1 MRENRGKKSVSLN
14 QPVEIRFILYQVMK
28 KIVTE
33 NAAARIRWRVC
44 LCKQRNGV
52 TTQLPINPHY
62 FHREKCM
69 LIFYEARRADI
80 FIARGEAPGND
91 TRCPLPALPAMNSD
105 AGRVACL
112 REAATAKAGV
122 GYPYF
127 CPGLHP
133 GL

>member
-1 MRENRGKKSVSLN
+1 VRENRGKKSESLN
-14 QPVEIRFILYQVMK
+14 QPVEIRYILYQVMK

-91 TRCPLPALPAMNSD
+91 TRCPLPALPATNSD
-105 AGRVACL
+105 AGRVGWSIHMSTQGFTL
-112 REAATAKAGV
+112 GFR
-122 GYPYF
+122 
-127 CPGLHP
+127 
-133 GL
+133 